1 MAFAPEELVRW
12 ACILAQIIFNQRSTT
27 LKGMIPSVDQTTGM
41 ITDTQ
46 TTVSNQSLRNSVRES
61 LRQYFI
67 RLEGQTPANLYEMVL
82 AEVEQPMLEMVL
94 QYTGQNQSKAA
105 KILGIS
111 RGTLRKKMAQYDLF
125 KVRTNE

>member
-1 MAFAPEELVRW
+1 MT
-12 ACILAQIIFNQRSTT
+12 STLDEAAT
-27 LKGMIPSVDQTTGM
+27 MISE
-41 ITDTQ
+41 ISAN
-46 TTVSNQSLRNSVRES
+46 VSNQSLRNSVRES

-82 AEVEQPMLEMVL
+82 AEVELPMLEMVL

-105 KILGIS
+105 KILGLS

-125 KVRTNE
+125 KIRADD

>member
-1 MAFAPEELVRW
+1 MTPTSIEET
-12 ACILAQIIFNQRSTT
+12 IGI
-27 LKGMIPSVDQTTGM
+27 
-41 ITDTQ
+41 
-46 TTVSNQSLRNSVRES
+46 VSDVPVNVGSQSLRNSVRES

-67 RLEGQTPANLYEMVL
+67 RLEGQTPANLYELVL

-125 KVRTNE
+125 KTRADD

>member
-1 MAFAPEELVRW
+1 MTSTSLEET
-12 ACILAQIIFNQRSTT
+12 IGI
-27 LKGMIPSVDQTTGM
+27 
-41 ITDTQ
+41 
-46 TTVSNQSLRNSVRES
+46 VSDVPVNVGSQSLRNSVRES

-67 RLEGQTPANLYEMVL
+67 RLEGQAPANLYELVL

-125 KVRTNE
+125 KTRADD

>member
-1 MAFAPEELVRW
+1 MAPILEE
-12 ACILAQIIFNQRSTT
+12 NTT
-27 LKGMIPSVDQTTGM
+27 AVA
-41 ITDTQ
+41 DTQ
-46 TTVSNQSLRNSVRES
+46 VNNISNQSLRNSVRES

-82 AEVEQPMLEMVL
+82 AEVELPMLEMVL

-125 KVRTNE
+125 KTREHE

>member
-1 MAFAPEELVRW
+1 MT
-12 ACILAQIIFNQRSTT
+12 TT
-27 LKGMIPSVDQTTGM
+27 LEETSTLVAETPTT
-41 ITDTQ
+41 I
-46 TTVSNQSLRNSVRES
+46 SNQSLRNSVRES

-125 KVRTNE
+125 KVRAQD

>member
-1 MAFAPEELVRW
+1 MTPTSIEE
-12 ACILAQIIFNQRSTT
+12 T
-27 LKGMIPSVDQTTGM
+27 LGIVSDIPVN
-41 ITDTQ
+41 
-46 TTVSNQSLRNSVRES
+46 VSSQSLRNSVRES

-67 RLEGQTPANLYEMVL
+67 RLEGQTPANLYDLVL
-82 AEVEQPMLEMVL
+82 AEVEQPMIEMVL

-125 KVRTNE
+125 KTKADD

>member
-1 MAFAPEELVRW
+1 MFLTEGV
-12 ACILAQIIFNQRSTT
+12 TT
-27 LKGMIPSVDQTTGM
+27 LKGMAPTIDETTAM
-41 ITDTQ
+41 IADTQ
-46 TTVSNQSLRNSVRES
+46 VNISNQSLRNSVRES

-67 RLEGQTPANLYEMVL
+67 RLEGQAPANLYELVL

-125 KVRTNE
+125 KTRAHD

>member
-1 MAFAPEELVRW
+1 MKG
-12 ACILAQIIFNQRSTT
+12 ITSTFDET
-27 LKGMIPSVDQTTGM
+27 IMQTS
-41 ITDTQ
+41 DLP

-67 RLEGQTPANLYEMVL
+67 RLEGQAPANLYEMVL
-82 AEVEQPMLEMVL
+82 AEVEHPMLEMVL

-125 KVRTNE
+125 KTRTQD

>member
-1 MAFAPEELVRW
+1 MTPTIDEA
-12 ACILAQIIFNQRSTT
+12 TT
-27 LKGMIPSVDQTTGM
+27 MIADMPVN
-41 ITDTQ
+41 
-46 TTVSNQSLRNSVRES
+46 VSNQSLRNSVRES

-125 KVRTNE
+125 KIEPHD

>member
-1 MAFAPEELVRW
+1 MSSFEGVHDAP
-12 ACILAQIIFNQRSTT
+12 ILFNSKGVP
-27 LKGMIPSVDQTTGM
+27 LMKGMIPTLVDETTTM
-41 ITDTQ
+41 IADIPQ
-46 TTVSNQSLRNSVRES
+46 NVSNQSLRNSVRES

-67 RLEGQTPANLYEMVL
+67 RLEGQTPINLYEMVL

-105 KILGIS
+105 KILGLS

-125 KVRTNE
+125 KNRANE

>member
-1 MAFAPEELVRW
+1 M
-12 ACILAQIIFNQRSTT
+12 
-27 LKGMIPSVDQTTGM
+27 KGMTSTIDETTAM
-41 ITDTQ
+41 IAETQ
-46 TTVSNQSLRNSVRES
+46 PVVTNPSLRNSVRES

-67 RLEGQTPANLYEMVL
+67 RLEGQAPVHLYEMVL
-82 AEVEQPMLEMVL
+82 AEFEQPTIEMVL

-125 KVRTNE
+125 RTRPNE

>member
-1 MAFAPEELVRW
+1 MT
-12 ACILAQIIFNQRSTT
+12 TT
-27 LKGMIPSVDQTTGM
+27 LDETAALVTEATANV
-41 ITDTQ
+41 T
-46 TTVSNQSLRNSVRES
+46 NQSLRNSVRES

-67 RLEGQTPANLYEMVL
+67 RLEGQAPANLYELVL

-105 KILGIS
+105 KILGLS

-125 KVRTNE
+125 KIRANE

>member
-1 MAFAPEELVRW
+1 MTP
-12 ACILAQIIFNQRSTT
+12 T
-27 LKGMIPSVDQTTGM
+27 LDETATMIVDVPAN
-41 ITDTQ
+41 
-46 TTVSNQSLRNSVRES
+46 VSSQSLRNSVRES

-67 RLEGQTPANLYEMVL
+67 RLEGQTPINLYEMVL

-125 KVRTNE
+125 KRAND